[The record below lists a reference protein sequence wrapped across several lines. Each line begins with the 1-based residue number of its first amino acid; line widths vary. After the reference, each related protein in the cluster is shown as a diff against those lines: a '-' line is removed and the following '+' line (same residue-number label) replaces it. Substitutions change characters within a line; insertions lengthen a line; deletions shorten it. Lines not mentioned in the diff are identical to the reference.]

1 MALPPTPVC
10 RGCKGKFPVSS
21 LGDTQCE
28 VCGELFKLGNLVW
41 GPRFPFELRTRAVR
55 AVRNCYVELL
65 QEADEHYYQRRQVP
79 GPVFGEDKGSLAP
92 APVPPAPPATPS
104 PAPAPTPRGA
114 EDRAPRPAEE
124 EDKKA
129 EEEEKEVAEKA
140 EAPPAHESERS
151 KEKVKKSPKEK
162 KESRGEKDHP
172 RRHPALG
179 GPRESKRPKQ
189 EVAQSSRGPSP
200 KRGERRESLE
210 PAIPVKEE
218 DSSEEVEDEAA
229 VEARLDSPPNVGN
242 RSKEPL
248 PRRGASA
255 GSARPRSPPGPP
267 PRRWEGIIPAG
278 RYQRPPYPDNPIG
291 LAAKSKPKKWKN
303 RGRKKVERQ
312 AQRRQERAHRERGW
326 RY

>member
-92 APVPPAPPATPS
+92 APVSSAPPATPS

-114 EDRAPRPAEE
+114 EDKAPRPAEE

-151 KEKVKKSPKEK
+151 KEKVRKSPKEK

-200 KRGERRESLE
+200 KRGERRGSLE

-229 VEARLDSPPNVGN
+229 EEARLDSPPNVGN

-248 PRRGASA
+248 PSLDPHHVGGKVSSQL
-255 GSARPRSPPGPP
+255 GDISGHHILTIQLDWPQNPSQRSGK
-267 PRRWEGIIPAG
+267 IVAG
-278 RYQRPPYPDNPIG
+278 RR
-291 LAAKSKPKKWKN
+291 L
-303 RGRKKVERQ
+303 RGRRREGRSVPTEREVGGTKPLYASQ
-312 AQRRQERAHRERGW
+312 G
-326 RY
+326 